1 MVLREARG
9 QNLQRILMEG
19 DALCTTIWVL
29 GLCGAPWA
37 MTNVVQ
43 EVVNLAKVLDASF
56 SHVKVLT
63 QEADRWPRKE
73 FFI

>member
-9 QNLQRILMEG
+9 QNLLRILMEG

-43 EVVNLAKVLDASF
+43 EVVNLAKFWTHPFLML
-56 SHVKVLT
+56 KC
-63 QEADRWPRKE
+63 
-73 FFI
+73 